1 MNRIARSLALLTV
14 CLATTPLAAQGG
26 RAAGLGPPG
35 QSMVRQRIV
44 QILMTQARKTLALT
58 EDQAPRLQRVVGDW
72 AQKQLMLEQDEHQM
86 RQALDEQMRPGVAAV
101 ADSLPKLVY
110 GISANRVRQAQSLDD
125 ETHALGA
132 FLTPVQL
139 GQFQLIQ
146 ERLLKNIRDLPK
158 GRQPQP

>member
-1 MNRIARSLALLTV
+1 MIRTIRNILTLGLLIAAL
-14 CLATTPLAAQGG
+14 PLGAQGG
-26 RAAGLGPPG
+26 RVGQGPAPAL
-35 QSMVRQRIV
+35 VRQRIV
-44 QILMTQARKTLALT
+44 QILMNQARRDLALT
-58 EDQAPRLQRVVGDW
+58 DDQAPKLQRVVAEW
-72 AQKQLMLEQDEHQM
+72 AQKQLQLEQDEHLM
-86 RQALDEQMRPGVAAV
+86 RQALDAQMRPGVAAI
-101 ADSLPKLVY
+101 ADSLPRLVY

-125 ETHALGA
+125 ETHALGV